1 MVRKGEI
8 MSDEKRPPISAD
20 DIDWIDLPFSEEG
33 LEIAGLMLS
42 MIKEYGMIDHV
53 DPEDILTVFDAA
65 DICREV
71 IDRTLH
77 RAVRNEE
84 VKELE
89 EIWELN

>member
-1 MVRKGEI
+1 MVRKGEN
-8 MSDEKRPPISAD
+8 MSDEKKPPISAD
-20 DIDWIDLPFSEEG
+20 DIDWIDLPFADEG

-42 MIKEYGMIDHV
+42 IIKEYDMIDHCDV
-53 DPEDILTVFDAA
+53 EDILSVFDAA

-84 VKELE
+84 VSKLE